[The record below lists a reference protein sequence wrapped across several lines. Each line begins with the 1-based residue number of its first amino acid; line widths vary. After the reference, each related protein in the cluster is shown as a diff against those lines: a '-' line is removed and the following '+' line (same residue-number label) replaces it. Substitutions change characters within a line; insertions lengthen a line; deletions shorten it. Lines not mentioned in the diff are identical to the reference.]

1 MTECPIC
8 YDHMT
13 PKTNNC
19 TLSCS
24 HAFHLKCMTTWMET
38 NQTCPMCRM
47 DFSDTEE
54 EPTFGPEYKTM
65 GNVHIT
71 EAQIQRI
78 QNEARVSRGLAIR
91 EAQEVY
97 DNYVEYW
104 LEDDDLE
111 HVIESAKMQRVW
123 LICTPL
129 SEDPKWNEVSPE
141 CEAYRKFRAMFSEKE
156 ERKAELS
163 AKCLRIRH
171 RFSGFYDWHNT
182 DWDNGSRIVDG
193 YATD

>member
-78 QNEARVSRGLAIR
+78 QNEARVSRGFAIR
-91 EAQEVY
+91 EAQEAY
-97 DNYVEYW
+97 DCEYW
-104 LEDDDLE
+104 LEDEDME
-111 HVIESAKMQRVW
+111 IVIENAKMERRW
-123 LICTPL
+123 MIRMPL
-129 SEDPKWNEVSPE
+129 SEEPEWDEVTPE
-141 CEAYRKFRAMFSEKE
+141 CEAYRQFRAMFGEKE

-193 YATD
+193 YVTD